1 MLRPCRQ
8 GLLLLLF
15 ICSLARAEAEPAEMR
30 EILHIGFQY
39 EYFPHSYLEDGQ
51 PRGIDVEL
59 IKAAAL
65 RAGYEPIMHVM
76 ALPLV
81 MSKLQAGE
89 LHLGSV
95 TLLPTSPFGKQAKNT
110 RVFERS
116 HTLSKFYTYSR
127 KPRAIEL
134 ASLANI
140 MNYRVGQHEAAI
152 FYQHPDFP
160 NIRPVFFHPNHRELF
175 SALAGDRVDIAVAD
189 EISVEYLQRHDRALQ
204 AAEVEL
210 GLYIDVGHLSLIASE
225 IALPERVDS
234 VSQQIFKAMQEV
246 KRDGSLKH
254 ILRQYQLEHMEGL
267 YLGS

>member
-1 MLRPCRQ
+1 MLRFCCQ

-15 ICSLARAEAEPAEMR
+15 ICSFAGAEEGPAEIR

-39 EYFPHSYLEDGQ
+39 EYFPHSYVEDGQ

-65 RAGYEPIMHVM
+65 RAGFEPVMHVM

-81 MSKLQAGE
+81 MNKLQTGE
-89 LHLGSV
+89 LHLASV
-95 TLLPTSPFGKQAKNT
+95 TLLPTSPFGKRAKNT

-127 KPRAIEL
+127 KAKAIAL
-134 ASLANI
+134 ASLSNI
-140 MNYRVGQHEAAI
+140 MDYRVGQHEAAI

-160 NIRPVFFHPNHRELF
+160 NLRPVFFHPNHRELF
-175 SALAGDRVDIAVAD
+175 FALARDRVDIAVAD
-189 EISVEYLQRHDRALQ
+189 EISVGYLQQHDRALQ
-204 AAEVEL
+204 AAEVKP
-210 GLYIDVGHLSLIASE
+210 GLYIDEGRLSLIASE
-225 IALPERVDS
+225 TALLERVDS
-234 VSQQIFKAMQEV
+234 VSQQIFQAMQEV
-246 KRDGSLKH
+246 KRDGSLRH